1 MDVCPSSRAHM
12 FKVHVGETP
21 HELTE
26 EDFAS
31 LGAQS
36 EGFSGSDI
44 DHVVKDVLY
53 EPVRKTQEATH
64 FMTVPQPDGSPDHY
78 VPCSPGNPQAWESS
92 LEQLAALGY
101 GSQVHPPKITV
112 NDFRKV
118 LLRARPTVAKSDL
131 EEHERF
137 TKEFGEEG

>member
-1 MDVCPSSRAHM
+1 MGQPVPCRYAEDHARAHM

-64 FMTVPQPDGSPDHY
+64 FMTVRQPDGSDHFI
-78 VPCSPGNPQAWESS
+78 PCSPGNPQAWESS
-92 LEQLAALGY
+92 LEQLASLGY
-101 GSQVHPPKITV
+101 GAQVMPPKITV
-112 NDFRKV
+112 GGM
-118 LLRARPTVAKSDL
+118 VAS
-131 EEHERF
+131 F
-137 TKEFGEEG
+137 